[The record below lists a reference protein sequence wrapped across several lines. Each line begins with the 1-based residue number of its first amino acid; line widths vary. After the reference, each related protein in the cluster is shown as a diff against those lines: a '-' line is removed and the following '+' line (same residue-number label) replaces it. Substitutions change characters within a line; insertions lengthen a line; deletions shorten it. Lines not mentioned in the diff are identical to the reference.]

1 MDVEILLSR
10 IKLLEEENLE
20 LKEKLKKYTAPNRS
34 KNYYENHKDEIKEK
48 VKEYKERT
56 NYTYIVS
63 PEKKKEYAKTAYLKK
78 KEKMKQENSIQKEI
92 KA

>member
-1 MDVEILLSR
+1 MEIETLLNK
-10 IKLLEEENLE
+10 IKFLESENTE
-20 LKEKLKKYTAPNRS
+20 LKEKLKKYTAPSRS

>member
-1 MDVEILLSR
+1 MDVEILLSI